1 MFPLKL
7 RKVGG
12 YRFGEK
18 TFYSAH
24 HLGTDYSATYAE
36 LYAPF
41 SGEIISET
49 NGTQGGLT
57 ILFKPDGQN
66 VAMRFMHLSEF
77 KHGTGRVTEG
87 QLIAITGNSGSA
99 TTAPH
104 LHLDIT
110 KNWSG
115 AFWNDFNNFID
126 PETFKWEDDMIPQ
139 DKLTDRFY
147 HTSDGK
153 ALYWIPDPEIGNK
166 FLPGWA
172 DNKPVDSI
180 VPEIG
185 QLHAQI
191 DDLTI
196 KLKTIEDTKN
206 DLQTQV
212 STLSTEKQ
220 QIGDKTREELYNQ
233 FTMEKDLLTKEH
245 DNEVENITESYS
257 LKIQQLEDELKK
269 KETCK
274 QSTGQSNTGKTLFK
288 SIWEWLASH
297 R

>member
-1 MFPLKL
+1 MQFKSQKDPAWANARIGQTSLLIKNYGCLICCFASLLEVDPREIAKGDYFDANGLMVSQPKVAKDFGGEYSYFRDEIVWNPVICETRFDGSMHFVLKDGDRILDPLSLDGHPLRDYKILSYRNVRKL
-7 RKVGG
+7 PK
-12 YRFGEK
+12 
-18 TFYSAH
+18 
-24 HLGTDYSATYAE
+24 
-36 LYAPF
+36 
-41 SGEIISET
+41 
-49 NGTQGGLT
+49 
-57 ILFKPDGQN
+57 
-66 VAMRFMHLSEF
+66 
-77 KHGTGRVTEG
+77 
-87 QLIAITGNSGSA
+87 
-99 TTAPH
+99 
-104 LHLDIT
+104 
-110 KNWSG
+110 
-115 AFWNDFNNFID
+115 
-126 PETFKWEDDMIPQ
+126 EDDMIPQ
-139 DKLTDRFY
+139 EKLTDRFY

-153 ALYWIPDPEIGNK
+153 ALYWIPDPETGNK
-166 FLPGWA
+166 YLPGWA

-180 VPEIG
+180 VPEIS

-196 KLKTIEDTKN
+196 RLKTLEDTKN

-212 STLSTEKQ
+212 SNLSTEKQ

-274 QSTGQSNTGKTLFK
+274 QSTGQSNTGKTLLK
-288 SIWEWLASH
+288 SILDWLASH